1 MSVSASCEKMY
12 DIKPELTTCT
22 ANIFS
27 YAKDSVLPISL
38 AHYSH
43 ENILSTFTLTARNN
57 SWCSMFIYLSGKFSF
72 LINEHMYTP
81 SFGDIFIMREYE
93 NFTSVFPEISYVDY
107 YQLYI
112 PPEFFKKAAPADL
125 LTPLFYD
132 RRLFE
137 KNLITP
143 DKATF
148 GNILEKLHYIEEIS
162 NAKNRYADILIYSYF
177 IQIAETISSAFTNSS
192 NLAKNSKTPPK
203 LSAAIEYM
211 HNHFTTISGVNE
223 VSRACNI
230 SDTYLARIFKEHI
243 MCTPNEYITN
253 LRISHA
259 KLLLSNGESI
269 TDTCYKSGF
278 NNYTYFI
285 SKFKQI
291 TGHTPSEFSKSSKHQ

>member
-1 MSVSASCEKMY
+1 MSVSANYEKMY
-12 DIKPELTTCT
+12 DVNPELTTCAT
-22 ANIFS
+22 NVFS
-27 YAKDSVLPISL
+27 YAKDSLLPISL

-43 ENILSTFTLTARNN
+43 EHILSTFTSTARNN
-57 SWCSMFIYLSGKFSF
+57 TWCSMFIYLSGKFSF

-81 SFGDIFIMREYE
+81 SFGDIFIMRERE
-93 NFTSVFPEISYVDY
+93 NYTSVFPGISYIDY
-107 YQLYI
+107 YQLYL
-112 PPEFFKKAAPADL
+112 PPEFFKKAASADI

-148 GNILEKLHYIEEIS
+148 NHILENLHCIEEIS
-162 NAKNRYADILIYSYF
+162 NAKSKYADILIYSHF
-177 IQIAETISSAFTNSS
+177 IQIAEAINSAFTSS
-192 NLAKNSKTPPK
+192 ALTANSKIPPK
-203 LSAAIEYM
+203 LSEAIEYI
-211 HNHFTTISGVNE
+211 HNHFTTINGVNE

-243 MCTPNEYITN
+243 MCTPNEYISN

-259 KLLLSNGESI
+259 KHLLSNGESI

-285 SKFKQI
+285 TKFKQLS
-291 TGHTPSEFSKSSKHQ
+291 GFTPSEFRKHNI